1 MIPNKPVRA
10 AANSRHRTLD
20 ALLLLATIFL
30 ISVLHYRTPMTN
42 VWLHP
47 LLQRAYYIPL
57 LLMALWFGW
66 RGGLLGS
73 LVAAILYIP
82 HIKMAWGMNPEY
94 SAAQQIEI
102 VMFFILTALIG
113 ILADHER
120 EHRRKA
126 EETVDALAEA
136 NARLQSSFE
145 QLRRADR
152 LAAMGELSAG
162 LAHEIRNPLG
172 SLEGAMQIIQRPN
185 VPDETK
191 AEFGEMAQRELDRL
205 KKIVNQFLDF
215 ARPPDPRP
223 LATDPNMLLESVA
236 KLVAETAKMKGVQI
250 RFAGAADMPEIM
262 VDAEQIRQVLLNLVL
277 NAIQAMPDGGDI
289 VLRVVRDRDSVS
301 LDVVDQGSGI
311 SQEQVERIFD
321 PFFTTRQEGTG
332 LGLSI
337 AARII
342 SQHGGQIEPRHNP
355 DRGMTFSV
363 ILPAGRVQTLTPAI
377 SEEGT

>member
-1 MIPNKPVRA
+1 
-10 AANSRHRTLD
+10 
-20 ALLLLATIFL
+20 
-30 ISVLHYRTPMTN
+30 MTN

-82 HIKMAWGMNPEY
+82 HIKMAWHANPEY

-120 EHRRKA
+120 AHRRKA
-126 EETVDALAEA
+126 EETAHALAEA

-172 SLEGAMQIIQRPN
+172 ALEGAMQIIQRPN
-185 VPDETK
+185 VPEVTK
-191 AEFGEMAQRELDRL
+191 TEFGEMAQRELDRL
-205 KKIVNQFLDF
+205 KRIVNQFLDF

-223 LATDPNMLLESVA
+223 LATDPNVLLESVA
-236 KLVAETAKMKGVQI
+236 KLVAESAKMKGVQI
-250 RFAGAADMPEIM
+250 RLAGAADMPEIM
-262 VDAEQIRQVLLNLVL
+262 VDAEQIRQVVLNLVL
-277 NAIQAMPDGGDI
+277 NAIQAMPSGGEILLRAARDG
-289 VLRVVRDRDSVS
+289 DSVS
-301 LDVVDQGSGI
+301 LDVVDQGVGI
-311 SQEQVERIFD
+311 SQEDLERIFD

-342 SQHGGQIEPRHNP
+342 SQHGGQIEPRRNP
-355 DRGMTFSV
+355 DQGMTFSV
-363 ILPAGRVQTLTPAI
+363 ILPAGSAQTPTQAI
-377 SEEGT
+377 SEEGK

>member
-1 MIPNKPVRA
+1 
-10 AANSRHRTLD
+10 
-20 ALLLLATIFL
+20 
-30 ISVLHYRTPMTN
+30 
-42 VWLHP
+42 
-47 LLQRAYYIPL
+47 
-57 LLMALWFGW
+57 
-66 RGGLLGS
+66 
-73 LVAAILYIP
+73 
-82 HIKMAWGMNPEY
+82 MAWGMNPEY
-94 SAAQQIEI
+94 SAAQQIEV

-120 EHRRKA
+120 AQRRKA
-126 EETVDALAEA
+126 EETAHALAVA
-136 NARLQSSFE
+136 NAQLQSSFE

-185 VPDETK
+185 IPEETK
-191 AEFGEMAQRELDRL
+191 TEFGGMAQRELDRL

-215 ARPPDPRP
+215 ARPPDPRL

-250 RFAGAADMPEIM
+250 RVAEAAGMPEIM
-262 VDAEQIRQVLLNLVL
+262 VDAEQIKQVLLNLVL
-277 NAIQAMPDGGDI
+277 NAIQAMPNGGEI
-289 VLRVVRDRDSVS
+289 VLRVARDHDAVS
-301 LDVVDQGSGI
+301 LDVVDQGVGI
-311 SQEQVERIFD
+311 SQEHVECIFD

-342 SQHGGQIEPRHNP
+342 SQHGGHIEPRRNSE
-355 DRGMTFSV
+355 RGMTFSV
-363 ILPAGRVQTLTPAI
+363 ILPAGSTRPPMQAV
-377 SEEGT
+377 SEEGK